1 MQGDP
6 GDEDVIPIR
15 DPAVVDL
22 DWMKRFTGAKCEPRV
37 TSPFESSRAPWRTD
51 SRLQLGRTKPVRL

>member
-1 MQGDP
+1 LLPNRFDEFAVGNGRYELLWWRAMQGDP

-22 DWMKRFTGAKCEPRV
+22 DWMKRFTG
-37 TSPFESSRAPWRTD
+37 
-51 SRLQLGRTKPVRL
+51 